1 MGWNTRKG
9 QKPWICNSSIS
20 FTVITSHCNHEIAPV
35 YNMWRYH
42 IVWISDCHRMWQQS
56 SFDATTKK
64 DTTCVCVCVYTFTI
78 NLKSEKTHGL
88 KMMHVTCRT
97 IIDSLRRNTGLFM
110 HLIDSGERESERET
124 QVITTHTMG
133 GERRGMTWTQQGNQS
148 LLTAFTPLWD
158 AS

>member
-42 IVWISDCHRMWQQS
+42 IVWISDSVTECGSNPVLMQQQ
-56 SFDATTKK
+56 KK
-64 DTTCVCVCVYTFTI
+64 IRRVCVCVYTFTI

-88 KMMHVTCRT
+88 KMMRVTCRT